1 MIELFN
7 LFWASPIE
15 LRCILLAGIVAF
27 VLVAY
32 LGYKGTEEAI
42 EFQNQKWRER
52 NK

>member
-7 LFWASPIE
+7 MFWASPIE
-15 LRCILLAGIVAF
+15 LRCILLAGIIAF

-32 LGYKGTEEAI
+32 LGIKGTEEAI